1 MSALKEMEDFY
12 VEITWNFESWIPIV
26 SRFLPSDIC
35 KLYKHGAKLRLEC
48 TLGDI
53 AVRNSTANSE
63 TSVNG
68 TNSSTSATTPFNWQ
82 RGDFTFIF
90 DIENLGEKK
99 NSIVF
104 MDNKRKTFVNIDKNA
119 LQDEM
124 EKIKELED
132 YEKEVDM
139 LLSREML
146 FLKLQT
152 KSASFLP
159 TQTGWFIKREKIE
172 QVNGYTCQFYDVN
185 GLYIVSKLRSE
196 HLSEEEMKKR
206 AEQQKKVQEHL
217 TRSKSSGLENSN
229 KDSTSS
235 YNKINSVDNLTDLE
249 KIEENSSLGE
259 FEDAIEY
266 RPSLPAPPK
275 TNATWNDYINSEE
288 GKHPVLGRPVR
299 CKESKK
305 EFKAQLAMVS
315 TDFF

>member
-1 MSALKEMEDFY
+1 MDDFY

-53 AVRNSTANSE
+53 AVRNTTASNESGVAAANS
-63 TSVNG
+63 S
-68 TNSSTSATTPFNWQ
+68 TTPFNWQ

-90 DIENLGEKK
+90 DIESLGDKT
-99 NSIVF
+99 NSVVF

-152 KSASFLP
+152 KSAAFLP

-206 AEQQKKVQEHL
+206 AEQQKKVQEQL
-217 TRSKSSGLENSN
+217 TRSKSSSLDRNNKESN
-229 KDSTSS
+229 SS
-235 YNKINSVDNLTDLE
+235 YNKINSVDNLTDME
-249 KIEENSSLGE
+249 KIDENSSIGD

-266 RPSLPAPPK
+266 RPSLPSPPK
-275 TNATWNDYINSEE
+275 TNITWNEYINSEE
-288 GKHPVLGRPVR
+288 GKHPVLGRPIR
-299 CKESKK
+299 CKESRK
-305 EFKAQLAMVS
+305 EFKAQLAMV
-315 TDFF
+315 TFYY